1 MKPFLFI
8 SLLFSSF
15 LFGQNT
21 KELVTILFDSNE
33 SAIKSSEKEKLVSF
47 FSNEDLNI
55 QSITIKGY
63 CDDIGTSESN
73 LVLSLARAKSVEEF
87 LKNKFYLT
95 SNATIGK
102 GEIALTAHALE
113 EETRKNNRKVVIEV
127 TFSKASSLAVNN
139 QSKTSENVFSEYKS
153 FSDKLVVGDKIMV
166 NKILFM
172 GSLTT
177 FEDPEQAELEL
188 AKIVTFLKNNPTYA
202 IEIQGHVCCISASF
216 NDAYDRFSGKNNLSE
231 TRAEKIYNLLI
242 EKGISGD
249 RMTHRGYGRQF
260 PIPGAEEHFNKR
272 VEILITKI

>member
-1 MKPFLFI
+1 MRPFLFFA
-8 SLLFSSF
+8 LVFSSF

-21 KELVTILFDSNE
+21 KELVTIFFDSNDPT
-33 SAIKSSEKEKLVSF
+33 IKSSEKEKLISF

-55 QSITIKGY
+55 QSINIEGF
-63 CDDIGTSESN
+63 CDDVGTSESN
-73 LVLSLARAKSVEEF
+73 LILSLNRAKSVEEF
-87 LKNKFYLT
+87 LKKEFNLSTDSFV
-95 SNATIGK
+95 GK
-102 GEIALTAHALE
+102 GEIALTTNSSE
-113 EETRKNNRKVVIEV
+113 EETRKNNRKVVIKV
-127 TFSKASSLAVNN
+127 TFSKTSSLAVNN
-139 QSKTSENVFSEYKS
+139 QSTTNQGVFSEYKS

-166 NKILFM
+166 NKLLFL

-188 AKIVTFLKNNPTYA
+188 AKIVSFLNNNPTYS

-216 NDAYDRFSGKNNLSE
+216 KDAYDRLSGKNNLSE

-242 EKGISGD
+242 EKGISSE
-249 RMTHRGYGRQF
+249 RMSHHGYGRQF